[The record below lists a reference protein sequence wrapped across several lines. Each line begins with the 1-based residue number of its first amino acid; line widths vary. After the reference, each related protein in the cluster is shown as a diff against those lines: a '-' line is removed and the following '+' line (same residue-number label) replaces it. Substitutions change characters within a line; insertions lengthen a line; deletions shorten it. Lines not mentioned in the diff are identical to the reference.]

1 MFVLNFWGT
10 SRDEALAVVLQR
22 IKHGQHTID
31 EVIKYYAERMLVEA
45 EYIRRLD
52 KVGRSV
58 HLGRHETGLL
68 KVLMDLMTVENQHG
82 VDNCRKQLKL
92 MEDTCRQ
99 LKEFAHLYDKRTNKI
114 LGHMSKL
121 LHKLTQAE
129 HHLDHEQTK
138 FRDDCGLLKGLRLQ
152 VQTTWGKEL
161 EKYQVKQVKA
171 QQLAQHLRKLYQMA
185 ITTYNELMDI
195 YKKDWAVALLDLYK
209 LELERIQLLKV
220 NCFNWCNV
228 IATYCVD
235 QDATVDVARTSFA
248 QVNPATD
255 LLEFTKAYGTGNNTL
270 EHSKF
275 VDYLN
280 GEAGD
285 NGVHTHKVEYKDPKY
300 NPILSKPLLAPETNS
315 HVHPGAAAVQA
326 ALKYQATSVALND
339 VLPPR
344 AQAKRKPPQDYDDS
358 ERDENEVF
366 SEPELRQSQ
375 GLSKYLEPTNYT
387 LSNYSLASKRLWNLP
402 RKGEKQLK
410 QVQEQINRQLQPL
423 TAPAPT
429 LDPQP
434 KVNIM
439 KDFSVDF
446 LLKALD
452 DLNLGG
458 TGDVLRYR
466 KSVRRQQAQEEEFR
480 RSQGAASST
489 RPKLDYIDD
498 LDEVAVRYESLT
510 FGRPKLAYAPTI
522 HTQATDTSAAT
533 TQKFDPR
540 KLKRMVKLPL
550 KLYTDLRLVAATEM
564 VDMEPVTRT
573 KTNPADSRRQS
584 LPYPSHDYAHDVDE
598 ASSLRPQA
606 HKRHL
611 MPAAR
616 IPTHTPVLKQPIV
629 GKARAKYTFHPNPNP
644 DPHDLNQKS
653 EMFFRKGWTMY
664 IIQRQEDDWYWAELL
679 PACGPGHAGRVGL
692 VPGNYL
698 DEGGEEIFQG

>member
-10 SRDEALAVVLQR
+10 SRDDAFDVIHHR
-22 IKHGQHTID
+22 IKHGHNTVD
-31 EVIKYYAERMLVEA
+31 EVIKYYTERIAVEA

-52 KVGRSV
+52 K
-58 HLGRHETGLL
+58 LGRIHIGRNETGLL
-68 KVLMDLMTVENQHG
+68 KVLMDLLMVENHHG

-92 MEDTCRQ
+92 MEDNCRQ
-99 LKEFAHLYDKRTNKI
+99 LKEFAHLYDKKTLKI
-114 LGHMSKL
+114 LNHMTKL
-121 LHKLTQAE
+121 LHKLSLAE
-129 HHLDHEQTK
+129 HHLEQEQTRY
-138 FRDDCGLLKGLRLQ
+138 RDDCGMLKGLRLQ

-185 ITTYNELMDI
+185 ITTYNELQDI

-248 QVNPATD
+248 QINPATD
-255 LLEFTKAYGTGNNTL
+255 LLEFTKAYGTGNSTL
-270 EHSKF
+270 EHAKF

-285 NGVHTHKVEYKDPKY
+285 FEVHTEKVEYKDPQY
-300 NPILSKPLLAPETNS
+300 NPILLKPLLAPQSAS
-315 HVHPGAAAVQA
+315 HVHPGAAAVEA

-339 VLPPR
+339 VLPQR
-344 AQAKRKPPQDYDDS
+344 AQVKRKPPQDFDDS

-375 GLSKYLEPTNYT
+375 GLSKYSEPTNYT
-387 LSNYSLASKRLWNLP
+387 LSNYSLTSKRLWNLA
-402 RKGEKQLK
+402 RKGEQQLK
-410 QVQEQINRQLQPL
+410 QVQEQINRQLKPVV
-423 TAPAPT
+423 APHPT

-480 RSQGAASST
+480 RSQGAAAASHR
-489 RPKLDYIDD
+489 RPTLDYIDD

-522 HTQATDTSAAT
+522 HTEPSQPET
-533 TQKFDPR
+533 FDPR
-540 KLKRMVKLPL
+540 KLKRMIKLPL
-550 KLYTDLRLVAATEM
+550 KLYTDLRLVAAAEM
-564 VDMEPVTRT
+564 VEMEPATRT
-573 KTNPADSRRQS
+573 KTNPGDRRRQS
-584 LPYPSHDYAHDVDE
+584 MPYPSRDFAE
-598 ASSLRPQA
+598 AAAEAALRPHA
-606 HKRHL
+606 NKRHL

-644 DPHDLNQKS
+644 DPHDLNQKL

-679 PACGPGHAGRVGL
+679 AACGPGHAGRVGL